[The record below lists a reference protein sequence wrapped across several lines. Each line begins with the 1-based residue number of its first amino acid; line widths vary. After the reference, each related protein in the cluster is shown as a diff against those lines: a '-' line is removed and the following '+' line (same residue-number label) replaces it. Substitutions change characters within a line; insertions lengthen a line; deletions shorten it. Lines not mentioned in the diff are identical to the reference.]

1 MPQYNFEHKWAHKN
15 TDLSHVSLDI
25 LFTLYIRNVH
35 HARTQQH
42 HVYVF
47 GAQGRIQ
54 KKTLYF
60 NAGVLTGFCI
70 ITLLCAFFCA
80 KLNEWIPEIRLPML
94 VLGTLYLIWLAVKI
108 LRSTYDTKAVE
119 PKKGQAYLSGLFLQF
134 VNVKVMVSAIV
145 SIQMFVLPYYQ
156 STEALAAFA
165 IFIAIAGTSCNLI
178 WSGFGSVASRLF
190 ANHTKLINTI
200 LAISLAFCGAG
211 FWF

>member
-1 MPQYNFEHKWAHKN
+1 M
-15 TDLSHVSLDI
+15 SMSLG
-25 LFTLYIRNVH
+25 LKVGF
-35 HARTQQH
+35 
-42 HVYVF
+42 
-47 GAQGRIQ
+47 

-70 ITLLCAFFCA
+70 ITLLFAFFCA

>member
-54 KKTLYF
+54 KTLYF

-211 FWF
+211 SWF

>member
-54 KKTLYF
+54 KKMLYF

>member
-54 KKTLYF
+54 KNALFQCRCPHRILYYYPSLRF
-60 NAGVLTGFCI
+60 
-70 ITLLCAFFCA
+70 LLR
-80 KLNEWIPEIRLPML
+80 KVKRMDSGNLL

-119 PKKGQAYLSGLFLQF
+119 PKKGQAYLSGLLLQF

-165 IFIAIAGTSCNLI
+165 IFIAIAGTSCNLV

>member
-54 KKTLYF
+54 KNAYF